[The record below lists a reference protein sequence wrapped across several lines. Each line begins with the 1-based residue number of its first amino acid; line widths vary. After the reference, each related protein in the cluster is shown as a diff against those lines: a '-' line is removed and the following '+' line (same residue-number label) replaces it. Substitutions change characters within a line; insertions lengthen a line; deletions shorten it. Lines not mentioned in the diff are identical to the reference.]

1 MTSYEELMSIAENNH
16 FLCTID
22 ENGVKLANQII
33 EMIEKAREGNDNP
46 SVGDIVKYTDKDT
59 TYENLV
65 DMAMNGSITLLY
77 TTLDEDEL
85 LEVV

>member
-1 MTSYEELMSIAENNH
+1 MSERLTWNEIKKRYPHRNVGLVDVEHDVN
-16 FLCTID
+16 
-22 ENGVKLANQII
+22 EVSVKSA
-33 EMIEKAREGNDNP
+33 
-46 SVGDIVKYTDKDT
+46 IVKYTDNDT
-59 TYENLV
+59 AYENLV